1 MFTDL
6 KSTSRLR
13 PLVIGTLTLLLLFSS
28 IVSPAEADATSGKQV
43 QAGKPPLTSIEPPS
57 RTATP
62 QQVEPEAWTTVVNQ
76 VYQDVYEAPNPQME
90 ALADQIV
97 QLDAAEPPTR
107 NSSAG
112 MFAPFAL
119 QEDAAAAEREP
130 EPESDLPPTDG
141 EDDPISLL
149 GEQGIYAL
157 LQDGA
162 EPLDIYWIEYLMR
175 LTGQTGEQIWN
186 IHKEQHLT
194 WKAQESAARGAV
206 PTVTDQVY
214 GTGATSKAA
223 PLSED
228 TTTDTDTTLSVSSPR
243 LQANSNARAATLS
256 VALDSAL
263 ENTEKAR
270 QIQNLGE
277 QNYADKSQN
286 DETIS
291 PSGGLS
297 WSQNQI
303 HLPGR
308 DGLDL
313 DIGVRYDSTDTSPY
327 TISPTRRS
335 GTNWGLYNASS
346 IYNDLGMG
354 WSFQFPS
361 MEGVW
366 GNPQADGLTYH
377 SGGGQSYYVY
387 FNWANRSVVVIS
399 LKKDSGQDIQ
409 VTRDQS
415 LSSRFSNGE
424 DRTLYMVSKPDGSR
438 EYFSDYGNIVGQVDR
453 FGNTITYHYQD
464 RAVNPGRNGKGR
476 VLSSITDTLGR
487 KVTFEYETKLQQG
500 SDFQG
505 ENIIVTVWTPQGQA
519 TQRVVYTKSRVQLL
533 NKGRLD
539 DGTDSTFV
547 PLLQRITNNAQ
558 ETQTFAYDLT
568 PMAFTFNYNYDE
580 HTPNFL
586 LNRVQSPRLTQH
598 YTYQPIRRSFVEKG
612 ECQENLIQSRYDTY
626 NLANGADSS
635 PVNTVDYTYVGD
647 PTIGYN
653 AHDAAGNWIHPTVF
667 RYSQT
672 AHIRHA
678 AGTEQKTITSVYN
691 GFHQHLSTETRTAQ
705 GEVSTE
711 NNQAFDGTYFYKP
724 THVQTTLQD
733 RQGTITR
740 DKDIVY
746 ADWGGIQSETDDLI
760 PADYNNTDSKTHHT
774 VTYTYESTYH
784 QVTSK
789 TWYPTNSGAALN
801 ETYAYTGSGRL
812 QQYTNAAGETTTY
825 SYDAASVSPG
835 AIQRMTVQKA
845 IRSGVT
851 LRVTTTYSAD
861 DSYAYPTEQTST
873 FTNADSTTRTTRQTM
888 TYDIGTGLLTSQTD
902 SDGNTTRTSYDALGR
917 PVNVVQPSMTNL
929 DGTVYAIE
937 DQYAYTN
944 RVYSAGADP
953 TNTGILTLRVDSIR
967 QYTNKSTGAVTVL
980 NRQAT
985 YYDGLGFL
993 RVLETY
999 PDTNGWTRSQAHPDD
1014 LGRIVYVVDAL
1025 GNTQTASY
1033 DAWDQQ
1039 TEFTDAEGNLSI
1051 TKPLLTQQQTQHYT
1065 IAAADVGAYR
1075 SNPDNTSIR
1084 LNLLEQYF
1092 DA

>member
-43 QAGKPPLTSIEPPS
+43 QAGKHPLTSIEPPS

-107 NSSAG
+107 NSSAET
-112 MFAPFAL
+112 FAPFAL
-119 QEDAAAAEREP
+119 QEDAPAAEREP
-130 EPESDLPPTDG
+130 DPESDLPPTDG

-186 IHKEQHLT
+186 IHKQQHLT
-194 WKAQESAARGAV
+194 WKAQESASVSAV
-206 PTVTDQVY
+206 PSVTQEVYVAPPQLNAASMLETVNEGLHRLTVTAPHRQAAN
-214 GTGATSKAA
+214 GASLSSSLSIAMDADVTNQRLADLGKQQYADRSK
-223 PLSED
+223 D
-228 TTTDTDTTLSVSSPR
+228 
-243 LQANSNARAATLS
+243 
-256 VALDSAL
+256 
-263 ENTEKAR
+263 
-270 QIQNLGE
+270 GE
-277 QNYADKSQN
+277 Q
-286 DETIS
+286 IS
-291 PSGGLS
+291 TSTGGLT
-297 WSQNQI
+297 WSQTQI

-313 DIGVRYDSTDTSPY
+313 DIGVQYDSDDTSPY
-327 TISPTRRS
+327 VL
-335 GTNWGLYNASS
+335 GTTKRYSTLIFKGNYA
-346 IYNDLGMG
+346 YEHNDLGMG
-354 WSFQFPS
+354 WSFQIPS
-361 MEGVW
+361 IEGVY
-366 GNPQADGLTYH
+366 GKGDYAGTVYH
-377 SGGGQSYYVY
+377 SGTGQSYPLYFGMGNTAIVQAASGVY
-387 FNWANRSVVVIS
+387 LQMVRDDANA
-399 LKKDSGQDIQ
+399 Q
-409 VTRDQS
+409 
-415 LSSRFSNGE
+415 RFSNGE
-424 DRTLYMVSKPDGSR
+424 DGTYYYLQQPDGTR
-438 EYFSDYGNIVGQVDR
+438 EYFSMYGQLVGKVDRYGNA
-453 FGNTITYHYQD
+453 ITYHYQK
-464 RAVNPGRNGKGR
+464 RKIYSNTTEVSI
-476 VLSSITDTLGR
+476 LSSITDTLGR
-487 KVTFEYETKLQQG
+487 KVTFDYETTLNQG
-500 SDFQG
+500 NEFQG
-505 ENIIVTVWTPQGQA
+505 ERIIVTVYTPQGQA
-519 TQRVVYTKSRVQLL
+519 QQKVVYTKSRVKLIQ
-533 NKGRLD
+533 NGVD
-539 DGTDSTFV
+539 DGYV
-547 PLLQRITNNAQ
+547 PLLQSITNNLN
-558 ETQTFAYDLT
+558 EPQTFAYDQAT
-568 PMAFTFNYNYDE
+568 ASFRFHGGNPYAE
-580 HTPNFL
+580 VPNFL
-586 LNRVQSPRLTQH
+586 LTHIQSPRLSTH
-598 YTYQPIRRSFVEKG
+598 YVYEQAERDFSKLGDSKEYRIA
-612 ECQENLIQSRYDTY
+612 SRYDTY
-626 NLANGADSS
+626 ARADGTESA
-635 PVNTVDYTYVGD
+635 PVQRIDYTYVGD
-647 PTIGYN
+647 YTKYRQYN
-653 AHDAAGNWIHPTVF
+653 SQGLIDPALY

-672 AHIRHA
+672 AHIRSA
-678 AGTEQKTITSVYN
+678 TANGDETITYLYN
-691 GFHQHLSTETRTAQ
+691 GKHLLLSTETRNAQ
-705 GEVSTE
+705 GEIKTT
-711 NNQAFDGTYFYKP
+711 NNLAFDPTYIYKP

-760 PADYNNTDSKTHHT
+760 PADYNNTDSKAHHT

-851 LRVTTTYSAD
+851 SRVTTTYSAD
-861 DSYAYPTEQTST
+861 DGYAYPTEQTST